1 MAVNTKTIKRRI
13 KSVGNTR
20 KITKAMEMISAVKM
34 RRAVANVLATRGY
47 ANFAWEML
55 TEIASKTDVSLHPLL
70 AKREVKRVGV
80 ILITGNRGLAGGFSS
95 RLLQTVNDFV
105 SSQKNIKCEV
115 DILLTGKQGRKIHL
129 KYGHKVTAEFEK
141 MDLTSKVDEILPM
154 ARLAVKEYT
163 EGKYDLVVVAYTD
176 FVSALKQ
183 VPRLKQILPLE
194 DRADEM
200 LGQTKPETQS
210 VKPLK
215 LGYKFEPD
223 PTAVLDLL
231 LPRLVEMQIYQAI
244 LESDASEHSARMM
257 AMRNASDSAKE
268 IIKELNYS
276 FNKARQSAITQE
288 ISEIV
293 GGASALE

>member
-34 RRAVANVLATRGY
+34 RRAVANVLSTRGY
-47 ANFAWEML
+47 SNFAWEML

-70 AKREVKRVGV
+70 AKRDIKKVGV

-95 RLLQTVNDFV
+95 RLLQSVNDFI
-105 SSQKNIKCEV
+105 SSQKKANCDV
-115 DILLTGKQGRKIHL
+115 DILLTGKQGRKIRL
-129 KYGHKVTAEFEK
+129 KYGHNVTAEFEK
-141 MDLTSKVDEILPM
+141 MDLTSKVDEVLPM
-154 ARLAVKEYT
+154 ARLAIKEYT

-176 FVSALKQ
+176 FISALKQ

-194 DRADEM
+194 NKADEM
-200 LGQTKPETQS
+200 LGQTTPQAAIS
-210 VKPLK
+210 APLK

-223 PTAVLDLL
+223 PVAVLDLL

-244 LESDASEHSARMM
+244 LESDASEHSARML